1 MSQGARRLPA
11 GVWQRTACRALP
23 IAFTVLSALAPAALA
38 ETITSARYTEPTSRY
53 AHGILGDAEEW
64 GALEILTSDSNS
76 AGTSSDAVAR
86 KTTYTI
92 RLPLTSVFED
102 TEPRLTDVDGDG
114 KPEVIV
120 VETSVTQG
128 ASLAIYNQRGKITAT
143 PYIGTRNRWLAPI
156 AIADLDGDGLTELA
170 YIDRPHLAKTLR
182 VWRFAQGTLEEVA
195 SLQGLTNHRIG
206 ERDIGGG
213 LRNCAGKP
221 EMIVANADWSRLM
234 AVTWTGTTLTASDI
248 GPHKNRRSFARALA
262 CK

>member
-1 MSQGARRLPA
+1 MRQRARHLLASLWHRA
-11 GVWQRTACRALP
+11 TRRALHLLC
-23 IAFTVLSALAPAALA
+23 AGLSVTAPVALAD
-38 ETITSARYTEPTSRY
+38 TITSARYTEPTSRY

-64 GALEILTSDSNS
+64 GALVIHASDNDS
-76 AGTSSDAVAR
+76 AGMSSHAVSR
-86 KTTYTI
+86 RNTYTI

-102 TEPRLTDVDGDG
+102 VAPRLADVDGDG

-120 VETSVTQG
+120 VKTSVTQG
-128 ASLAIYNQRGKITAT
+128 ASLAIYNQTGKIAAT
-143 PYIGTRNRWLAPI
+143 PYIGTRNRWLAPV

-182 VWRFAQGTLEEVA
+182 VWRFADRKLTEVT

-206 ERDIGGG
+206 ERDIAGG
-213 LRNCAGKP
+213 LRDCGKGP

-234 AVTWTGTTLTASDI
+234 AVTLKDGTLTSRDI
-248 GPHKNRRSFARALA
+248 GPHKNRKSFARALT

>member
-1 MSQGARRLPA
+1 MFQGARRLLNVMWRRA
-11 GVWQRTACRALP
+11 TRRALP
-23 IAFTVLSALAPAALA
+23 VLCAGLSALAPAALA
-38 ETITSARYTEPTSRY
+38 ETITSARYTEPTLRY

-64 GALEILTSDSNS
+64 GALEIRT
-76 AGTSSDAVAR
+76 SDAVAR
-86 KTTYTI
+86 NITYSI

-102 TEPRLTDVDGDG
+102 TEPRLADVDGDG

-143 PYIGTRNRWLAPI
+143 PYIGTRNRWLAPV

-182 VWRFAQGTLEEVA
+182 VWRFAQGTLKEVA

-234 AVTWTGTTLTASDI
+234 AVSWTGTTLTASDI

-262 CK
+262 CR